1 MNKIQTIRF
10 RKIYLYYIIIFTTF
24 LTSISLTHAQNTPN
38 AQNITNQV
46 TGNQGIF
53 LEEHQIFYIVI
64 GVAIGSLYGFCLI
77 FMLILNSRGG
87 TIKTLLTNPLT
98 EPGNELIKT
107 LNKNNTD
114 LISSLVEGITIVLVV
129 ISIIIL
135 GLSGLLGSE
144 GIIGILSAIVGYVL
158 GSSRSYDKS
167 QNDREK
173 QPSQLQPQPQPQPQQ
188 TVITNPDNGNDNDN
202 NNNND

>member
-1 MNKIQTIRF
+1 MNKIQNKIQLIRVK
-10 RKIYLYYIIIFTTF
+10 KIYLYCTIIINTF
-24 LTSISLTHAQNTPN
+24 LASISLAYAQNNESQP
-38 AQNITNQV
+38 

-87 TIKTLLTNPLT
+87 TIKRLLENAGLAQIAT
-98 EPGNELIKT
+98 ELIKI

-158 GSSRSYDKS
+158 GSSRSYDKG
-167 QNDREK
+167 DIHKEK
-173 QPSQLQPQPQPQPQQ
+173 HPLQPSSPTTNSPINPP
-188 TVITNPDNGNDNDN
+188 INPDNANTQ
-202 NNNND
+202 NNNNDNT